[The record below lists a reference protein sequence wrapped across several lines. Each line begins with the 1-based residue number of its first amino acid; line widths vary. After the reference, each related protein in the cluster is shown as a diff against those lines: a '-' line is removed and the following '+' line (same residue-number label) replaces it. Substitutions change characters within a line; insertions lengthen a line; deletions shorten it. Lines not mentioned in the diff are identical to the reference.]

1 VARPPFVRGWPLSY
15 DESIDVSL
23 ASPFVRYA
31 LLSAAIVLVTAA
43 VPGVPFYAD
52 EGPGAIDGAIIVTGL
67 VLAALL
73 TRARLSWYI
82 AAALDGVGLAWF
94 GALVLLEIPHGVS
107 VLKPLA
113 LTALA
118 ALQIG
123 VLFSQGFDDWL
134 RRRTV
139 APA

>member
-1 VARPPFVRGWPLSY
+1 VRPPFGWVWPLSY

-23 ASPFVRYA
+23 ASPFLRYA
-31 LLSAAIVLVTAA
+31 LLSAAIIAVTAG

-52 EGPGAIDGAIIVTGL
+52 EGPGTIDGAIIATCL

-94 GALVLLEIPHGVS
+94 GAAALLQLAHGVGA
-107 VLKPLA
+107 LKPLA
-113 LTALA
+113 LTGLA

-134 RRRTV
+134 RRRAV